1 MTSPSCLQI
10 FLTATLIFFV
20 WSPSS
25 IRASTEFIKSKCTST
40 DYPNLCIASLSAYAT
55 TINDNPVRLADAALN
70 VSLRSAK
77 ATSSMMADLK
87 PSSPHEAQAVS
98 DCLETLKDSVSY
110 LRQSLREMD
119 RLKGKGKGKGK
130 GVAERISDVQTW
142 VSTALTDE
150 STCMDG
156 FGGSVNGGA
165 ESSSMA
171 KMPAKP
177 RVEGAVR
184 GRVVRVAHLTSN
196 ALALIGG
203 LLPQNR

>member
-87 PSSPHEAQAVS
+87 PSSPHEAEAVS

-119 RLKGKGKGKGK
+119 RLKGKGK

-156 FGGSVNGGA
+156 FGGSVDGGA
-165 ESSSMA
+165 KSSSAA
-171 KMPAKP
+171 KLPAKP